1 MFTFTNQ
8 LFLRDAVTCVAK
20 IRCLHLVFISL
31 ANLVDR
37 VSFSQ
42 PVFIVDAFVCF
53 VGTNNTTF
61 PAPDA
66 CVRVVVERQVGAVAP
81 TSGEAE
87 DVFCC
92 MVVAIVDVGGTTY
105 TLGTVVNG
113 SVPIVARAA
122 GAFCEWCE
130 LVVDVVDLVHPP
142 DAEERCDCGG
152 DQGYDEDNGTQ
163 R

>member
-8 LFLRDAVTCVAK
+8 LFLRDAVTCVAES
-20 IRCLHLVFISL
+20 RRLHLVFISL
-31 ANLVDR
+31 ASFADR
-37 VSFSQ
+37 FSFFQ
-42 PVFIVDAFVCF
+42 PVLIVCF
-53 VGTNNTTF
+53 VGTNDTTF

-66 CVRVVVERQVGAVAP
+66 CLRVVVERQVGAVAP
-81 TSGEAE
+81 KSGEAE

-92 MVVAIVDVGGTTY
+92 MVVAVVDIAGTTY

-113 SVPIVARAA
+113 SVPILARAA
-122 GAFCEWCE
+122 GTFFEWSE
-130 LVVDVVDLVHPP
+130 LVVDVVVLVHPP

-152 DQGYDEDNGTQ
+152 DQGYDEDNGTH

>member
-1 MFTFTNQ
+1 MFTITNQ
-8 LFLRDAVTCVAK
+8 LFLRDAVTCVAE
-20 IRCLHLVFISL
+20 IRRLHLVFISL
-31 ANLVDR
+31 ANWVDR
-37 VSFSQ
+37 SSFSQ
-42 PVFIVDAFVCF
+42 PVFIVCF
-53 VGTNNTTF
+53 VGTNDTTF

-92 MVVAIVDVGGTTY
+92 MVVAIVDVAGTTY

-113 SVPIVARAA
+113 SVLILARAA
-122 GAFCEWCE
+122 GTSFEWSE
-130 LVVDVVDLVHPP
+130 LVVDVVDLVHPS
-142 DAEERCDCGG
+142 DAEERGDCGG
-152 DQGYDEDNGTQ
+152 DQRYDEDNGTQ

>member
-20 IRCLHLVFISL
+20 IRRLHLVFISL

-37 VSFSQ
+37 FSFSQ

-53 VGTNNTTF
+53 VSTNHTTF

-87 DVFCC
+87 VFC
-92 MVVAIVDVGGTTY
+92 
-105 TLGTVVNG
+105 
-113 SVPIVARAA
+113 
-122 GAFCEWCE
+122 
-130 LVVDVVDLVHPP
+130 
-142 DAEERCDCGG
+142 
-152 DQGYDEDNGTQ
+152 
-163 R
+163 

>member
-1 MFTFTNQ
+1 MFTFINQ
-8 LFLRDAVTCVAK
+8 LFLRDTATCVAE
-20 IRCLHLVFISL
+20 IRRLYLVFISL
-31 ANLVDR
+31 ANSVDR
-37 VSFSQ
+37 FSFSQ
-42 PVFIVDAFVCF
+42 PVFIVCF
-53 VGTNNTTF
+53 VGTNDATF

-92 MVVAIVDVGGTTY
+92 MVVAVVDVAGTIY

-113 SVPIVARAA
+113 SVPILARAA
-122 GAFCEWCE
+122 RTFFEWSE
-130 LVVDVVDLVHPP
+130 LVVDVVVLVHPP